1 MRGSLCPVQS
11 GRRYREHV
19 PVPPNAGVTL
29 DSHDVWRATAGAAVF
44 LAKEDT
50 TDITEVRNVPSLPS
64 FRQEGADG

>member
-1 MRGSLCPVQS
+1 M
-11 GRRYREHV
+11 
-19 PVPPNAGVTL
+19 
-29 DSHDVWRATAGAAVF
+29 WRATAGAAVF